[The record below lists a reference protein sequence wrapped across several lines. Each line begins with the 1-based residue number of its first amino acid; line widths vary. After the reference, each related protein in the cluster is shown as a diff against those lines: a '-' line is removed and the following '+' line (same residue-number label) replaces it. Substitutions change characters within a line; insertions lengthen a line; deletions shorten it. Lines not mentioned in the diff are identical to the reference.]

1 MTDAAR
7 QARVDA
13 GIVADTA
20 SLIGLG
26 SRARRLVLDLHA
38 GARSILAGAHL
49 SRFRG
54 RGMDFAESREYT
66 PGDDVRHID
75 WRVTARTGKP
85 HTKLYVEERERPVF
99 LMLDLSPGMFF
110 GTRGS
115 FKSVTAARAAAYT
128 AWSVVAGG
136 DRVGGV
142 VAAHGE
148 IRDIRPAAG
157 RRGVLRFL
165 SVVASAT
172 EPRESDNGFHGS
184 LLNQALDHLGSV
196 VHPGSLVILFSDFHH
211 CGNDTRRSLTR
222 LLKHN
227 DLVACEVLDPL
238 ECEVP
243 GPGSYLVSDGDRKSR
258 LDLSLRG
265 GRSRYRQYIEG
276 RQQRVRTLAEELR
289 IPLVQ
294 LVNGEDLEA
303 ALLQAFGANQP
314 GNGS

>member
-1 MTDAAR
+1 MTDDGR

-26 SRARRLVLDLHA
+26 SRARRMVLDLQA
-38 GARSILAGAHL
+38 GARSIQAGAHL

-54 RGMDFAESREYT
+54 RGMDFAESREYH

-110 GTRGS
+110 GTRGA

-142 VAAHGE
+142 VAAHGG
-148 IRDIRPAAG
+148 IRDVRPAAG
-157 RRGVLRFL
+157 RRGVLRLL
-165 SVVASAT
+165 SVVAAAT
-172 EPRESDNGFHGS
+172 EPDPAESGFGGS
-184 LLNQALDHLGSV
+184 LLDRALGHLGSV

-211 CGNDTRRSLTR
+211 CGEETRRSLSRLTR
-222 LLKHN
+222 HN
-227 DLVACEVLDPL
+227 DVVACQVLDPL

-243 GPGSYLVSDGDRKSR
+243 GAGSYLVSDGERKSR
-258 LDLSLRG
+258 LDLSLGG

-276 RQQRVRTLAEELR
+276 RQRRLGQLVEELR

-294 LVNGEDLEA
+294 LVNGGDLEA
-303 ALLQAFGANQP
+303 TLMQAFGD
-314 GNGS
+314 GRVGGDG